1 MDTKPI
7 TVLDSSADER
17 EAIMKDFF
25 ELSPEQ
31 SFQDIKVNDEE
42 ISDES
47 PHTNSVLFNCAKY
60 HK

>member
-1 MDTKPI
+1 MYTKPI
-7 TVLDSSADER
+7 TVLDGSAEER
-17 EAIMKDFF
+17 EAFMKEFF

>member
-7 TVLDSSADER
+7 TVLDSSAEER
-17 EAIMKDFF
+17 EAFF

>member
-7 TVLDSSADER
+7 TVLDSSADEC

-47 PHTNSVLFNCAKY
+47 PHTNSVIFNCAKY